1 MYLLLRQCIGTPMP
15 PATIGDAERICYAY
29 NLQIIFCSFFLVLCA
44 STNGTGGMCAPIV
57 LAHYKRGKSVPGALH
72 NDSEMAY

>member
-1 MYLLLRQCIGTPMP
+1 MYLLLRHNICPSIP

-29 NLQIIFCSFFLVLCA
+29 NLQIIFCNFFLVLCA